1 MAFSTKIQLD
11 GNKVGPACGPYDIF
25 ACTGTTIGS
34 LPTGSPTGYTC
45 SNTALV
51 TGVTRAEIAAFSGY
65 TVNLPSWDTK
75 AVKLVSYGECENNA
89 PVYFIISGIPTPTPT
104 PTPSPTAT
112 PTPTPSPTATP
123 TPTPSSTAT
132 PTPTPTPTP
141 TATSAVALP
150 GCGDTISNTYAPSGN
165 TIQTHYLDLTS
176 ATSGDTI
183 TLHYTANERPDRFN
197 IYDNSNNL
205 VVTSGWVGSDNTYVG
220 PWGGVGSLVDP
231 DGDGYMDFTYDS
243 SKTYKLTVDVG
254 PANSSNILSDGWTVT
269 IACTAPPGSTTKY
282 IVKKCAGSGGDGV
295 TTYKID
301 VSLVVTGKTY
311 TFLSG
316 PGGLADMNG
325 ENCWDV
331 TGKIT
336 DTSSPDY
343 VVPGYNNQYLSCGA
357 CTPVSFDSYSG
368 SSVNAAC
375 LSETLIKV
383 WYRGGLGL
391 SYDTV
396 LYTTSGF
403 TTPVDFGY
411 YWYSDELIFGVLN
424 GVGHPSVEDGRIN
437 YEGGP
442 CPLPDPTAVPLGY
455 FTGYVSDGN
464 ALEAC
469 NGGIFGPLRTV
480 PPYDQIPYY
489 AFAFE
494 IIGNATGDLCN
505 ATQIS
510 TSGYSANGNIIKP
523 MAQGGTYD
531 MNPDFWIASGGFVRK
546 WTRTGTTSNATPLSA
561 CSSCPTPT
569 PTSTPTPTPT
579 PTAVPGTPCI
589 SITSY
594 NSQGTVYCMT
604 NNLPYYY
611 TTITVLLTDGN
622 GNAMNAVGDVYAYV
636 NVTENILYQQE
647 STSDWSIKIISGTS
661 STNITIDTSVPVDNG
676 QGGCESETR
685 VINSYSAQ
693 VGYSICAP

>member
-34 LPTGSPTGYTC
+34 LPPGSPTGYTC

-51 TGVTRAEIAAFSGY
+51 TGVTRAEITAYTGY

-89 PVYFIISGIPTPTPT
+89 AAYFIISGIPTPTPT
-104 PTPSPTAT
+104 PTPSPTPTPTST
-112 PTPTPSPTATP
+112 PTPTPTSTP
-123 TPTPSSTAT
+123 TPTPT
-132 PTPTPTPTP
+132 PTSSPTPTPTP
-141 TATSAVALP
+141 TATSEAPLP
-150 GCGDTISNTYAPSGN
+150 GCGDTISDSYTPSGN
-165 TIQTHYLDLTS
+165 TIQTHYLDLTD
-176 ATSGDTI
+176 ATNGDTI

-205 VVTSGWVGSDNTYVG
+205 IVNSGWVGSDNTYGG
-220 PWGGVGSLVDP
+220 PWGTAGSLVDA
-231 DGDGYMDFTYDS
+231 DGDGYMNFTYNS

-254 PANSSNILSDGWTVT
+254 PANPSNILSDGWTVT
-269 IACTAPPGSTTKY
+269 IACTSPPPPPGSTTKY

-301 VSLVVTGKTY
+301 VSLVTTGKTY
-311 TFLSG
+311 TFNSG

-331 TGKIT
+331 ISSVT

-357 CTPVSFDSYSG
+357 CTPVSFDTYSG
-368 SSVNAAC
+368 SSVSAAC
-375 LSETLIKV
+375 VSETLIKV

-411 YWYSDELIFGVLN
+411 YWYSDELIFGVRN
-424 GVGHPSVEDGRIN
+424 DAPNYSSVEDGRIN

-442 CPLPDPTAVPLGY
+442 CPQPTATPVPLGY
-455 FTGYVSDGN
+455 FTGYVSDGT
-464 ALEAC
+464 AQEAC
-469 NGGIFGPLRTV
+469 DGGIFGPLSPV
-480 PPYDQIPYY
+480 PPYNQIPFY
-489 AFAFE
+489 AFAFD
-494 IIGNATGDLCN
+494 IIGDAQGDLCS
-505 ATQIS
+505 ASLIS

-531 MNPDFWIASGGFVRK
+531 MNPDFWIASGGYVRK
-546 WTRTGTTSNATPLSA
+546 WRRSGNSSNATPLEACVS
-561 CSSCPTPT
+561 CSSGEPVATA
-569 PTSTPTPTPT
+569 TPTPTPT
-579 PTAVPGTPCI
+579 INADPRVTVYYKCGTEEEYYYDYYDLVGSGARAIDSNSNCYDRTQYNILKSVAENGYPGISRVELQVTPC
-589 SITSY
+589 
-594 NSQGTVYCMT
+594 NC
-604 NNLPYYY
+604 
-611 TTITVLLTDGN
+611 D
-622 GNAMNAVGDVYAYV
+622 
-636 NVTENILYQQE
+636 
-647 STSDWSIKIISGTS
+647 
-661 STNITIDTSVPVDNG
+661 
-676 QGGCESETR
+676 
-685 VINSYSAQ
+685 
-693 VGYSICAP
+693 